1 VTTCSIVKATLPALL
16 KTRDPSWESTDLV
29 IWSGVELSV
38 GILIAALPPLRKQF
52 DSLFRRVM
60 PSTFLNSRP
69 RTRAA
74 SGAIPLYEVTIGSKT
89 TRRKTRIEGDGDD
102 DGDSERRILGV
113 HGKGEITKTVVHEVK
128 SEDRDSIQEPDRTFE
143 YKRSRY
149 GARQLCEID
158 PGALMAA

>member
-1 VTTCSIVKATLPALL
+1 M
-16 KTRDPSWESTDLV
+16 

-128 SEDRDSIQEPDRTFE
+128 SEDTDSIQEPDRTFE
-143 YKRSRY
+143 YK
-149 GARQLCEID
+149 
-158 PGALMAA
+158 